1 MRVGNLTRVQCLVA
15 TFIAV
20 VVLATV
26 IHKVV
31 EASSTGSGREGFFP
45 SNWDKCAGNP
55 CEARITGCIKT
66 DSTKITLCCL
76 DSDGDKVHHCIT
88 CTRDVYVVGPGIA
101 VLGPPRNCRNP
112 KEKCSP

>member
-76 DSDGDKVHHCIT
+76 DSDGDKVHHRRYPLCLM
-88 CTRDVYVVGPGIA
+88 
-101 VLGPPRNCRNP
+101 VLGIQRSYGLTTEAENIHP
-112 KEKCSP
+112 